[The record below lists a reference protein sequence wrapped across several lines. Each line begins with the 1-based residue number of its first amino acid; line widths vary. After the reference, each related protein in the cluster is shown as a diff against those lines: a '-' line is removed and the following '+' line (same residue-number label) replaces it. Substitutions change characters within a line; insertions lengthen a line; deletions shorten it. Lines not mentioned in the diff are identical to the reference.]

1 MTWLRQWRVLVA
13 AVAATLAIVNSP
25 ARAQV
30 FVGDLE
36 GAQEVPSNISP
47 GTGTATVTLSG
58 DFLNVQAV
66 FSDLIG
72 TTVAAHIHCCA
83 PAGAN
88 AGVASPVP
96 SFPGFPLGVT
106 SGIYS
111 QIFDLSLASAYN
123 PSFVTAQGGLAG
135 AQAAFV
141 AGLISGNAYFNIHTT
156 AFAGGEIRGQ
166 LLQQTTVPEPAT
178 LVLLLTGLLGLG
190 VARRRRRVTD
200 DE

>member
-1 MTWLRQWRVLVA
+1 MTRLRQWCVIVA
-13 AVAATLAIVNSP
+13 AVAAMLTIADTP

-30 FVGDLE
+30 FAGDLE
-36 GAQEVPSNISP
+36 GAQEVPPNASP

-58 DFLNVQAV
+58 DFLNVHAV

-72 TTVAAHIHCCA
+72 TTTAAHIHCCA

-88 AGVASPVP
+88 AGVATPLP

-111 QIFDLSLASAYN
+111 QIFNLSLASSYN
-123 PSFVTAQGGLAG
+123 PAFVTAQGGVAG

-141 AGLISGNAYFNIHTT
+141 AGLNSGNTYFNVHTT
-156 AFAGGEIRGQ
+156 VFGGGEIRGQ
-166 LLQQTTVPEPAT
+166 LLQQTVPEPAT
-178 LVLLLTGLLGLG
+178 LVLLASGLVALG
-190 VARRRRRVTD
+190 VARRRFRVTND
-200 DE
+200 R